1 MPQPSKSGP
10 ATTGARLPERTI
22 RIVRW
27 SLLGLVAVVLLLVFA
42 VPRRP
47 PPPPSPA
54 QPEQS
59 FVDKA
64 GIVSPAFA
72 RAWAGALLDD
82 PRAQVVV
89 YIDKRPPEG
98 ELAAWAIQT
107 ASDWK
112 IGAAKGD
119 TGLALF
125 VFTEPRVARMDVG
138 YGLEAVFTDARVRQL
153 LEANLAPE
161 FSAGRYER
169 GFDAYLNA
177 LRDELGGNAALAR
190 AAEDAVKAPRES
202 WAAQASSAFRRVPR
216 LVTATSANYLEGGP
230 GTRIGILIFVAV
242 GLGIAAIGL
251 ALAANTI
258 WRVATVPGKLRARK
272 AGTAAADLKLV
283 EIIVGIG
290 GFGICLAM
298 IVFVLLAVEDFM
310 TRRGSFSGAG
320 AMIVWTTPR

>member
-1 MPQPSKSGP
+1 M
-10 ATTGARLPERTI
+10 
-22 RIVRW
+22 RIVRRT
-27 SLLGLVAVVLLLVFA
+27 LLGLLAAALLLVFA
-42 VPRRP
+42 IPRRP

-54 QPEQS
+54 QPEQA

-82 PRAQVVV
+82 PRAQIVV

-112 IGAAKGD
+112 IGAAKND

-125 VFTEPRVARMDVG
+125 VFTEPRMARMDVG

-153 LEANLAPE
+153 LEAHLAPQ

-169 GFDAYLNA
+169 GFDAYLTA
-177 LRDELGGNAALAR
+177 LRDELGGNAARAR
-190 AAEDAVKAPRES
+190 AAEGAVKAPRES
-202 WAAQASSAFRRVPR
+202 WVGQAASAFGRVPR

-230 GTRIGILIFVAV
+230 VARIGILIFVAV

-251 ALAANTI
+251 ALAANTA
-258 WRVATVPGKLRARK
+258 WRVATLPGKLRARRQN
-272 AGTAAADLKLV
+272 AAAADLKLT
-283 EIIVGIG
+283 EIVLGIG

-298 IVFVLLAVEDFM
+298 VVFVLLAVEDFM

-320 AMIVWTTPR
+320 AMIVWPMPR